1 MSYLTKIID
10 FFRPTPSIIKFSA
23 VPNYEPDEVK
33 PIKPEPEEVKVTR
46 KPIKAPVKSH
56 TKTSLMKLTK
66 KQLEALG
73 RKEFNVELD
82 KRRTKAKLVKEL
94 LGTIKKAR

>member
-23 VPNYEPDEVK
+23 VPNYEPEEVK
-33 PIKPEPEEVKVTR
+33 PKEVKATR
-46 KPIKAPVKSH
+46 MPMEAPVKLY

-82 KRRTKAKLVKEL
+82 KRKTKAKLVKEL